1 MMALPPRVLRLVVP
15 SMPELA
21 NKGAF
26 AQDHTYTLAEIDA
39 LLEYAR
45 MRGIRVVLEIDMYA
59 LPLFSSFGYKRW
71 FCARSDVALCM
82 TS

>member
-1 MMALPPRVLRLVVP
+1 MALPRCVLRLVVP

-21 NKGAF
+21 SKGAF

-45 MRGIRVVLEIDMYA
+45 TRGIRVVLEIDMCA
-59 LPLFSSFGYKRW
+59 LPFASFAYTRQFSAKLNLTWHS
-71 FCARSDVALCM
+71 V
-82 TS
+82 